1 MLKLL
6 LFITALLAFLSSL
19 SISIYLH
26 LCRFRGGRGV
36 IATLT
41 LGWEKCK
48 EVLSVFLTAFS
59 IFNSI
64 QLGIM
69 LVSFT
74 FLPNNFEV
82 IFWGILGFITYF
94 IGLFYT
100 LTFLLISSIG
110 GQKIPHYHFSILML
124 ILGIGITLTILLL
137 RAIIIL

>member
-6 LFITALLAFLSSL
+6 LFIIALLAFLSSI
-19 SISIYLH
+19 SISYYLH
-26 LCRFRGGRGV
+26 LCRFRFGRGFT
-36 IATLT
+36 AKLT

-48 EVLSVFLTAFS
+48 ELLILFLTAFS

-69 LVSFT
+69 LVYFK

-82 IFWGILGFITYF
+82 IFLGIFGFIIYI

-110 GQKIPHYHFSILML
+110 GQKIPHYHFSILMV
-124 ILGIGITLTILLL
+124 ILGIGITITILLL
-137 RAIIIL
+137 RAIM